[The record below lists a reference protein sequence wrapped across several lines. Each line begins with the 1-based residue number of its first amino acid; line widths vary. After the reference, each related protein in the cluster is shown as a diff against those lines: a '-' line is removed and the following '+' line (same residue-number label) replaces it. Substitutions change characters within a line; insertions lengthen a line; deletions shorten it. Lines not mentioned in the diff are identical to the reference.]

1 MIASLIYIVVGF
13 IELLIGFRFV
23 LLLLGA
29 NPASGFV
36 SWIYSWSQPF
46 VAPFYGI
53 FGQHS
58 ATATGTGVVVQ
69 SVFDW
74 TALIALVVY
83 GFIAMLA
90 SGALHHRYPT

>member
-1 MIASLIYIVVGF
+1 MFATIIYLIVGF
-13 IELLIGFRFV
+13 IEFLIGMRFI

-36 SWIYSWSQPF
+36 NWIYDWSTPF

-53 FGQHS
+53 FGQQS

-69 SVFDW
+69 SIFDW
-74 TALIALVVY
+74 TALIAFVVY
-83 GFIAMLA
+83 GFIAMLVA
-90 SGALHHRYPT
+90 GAMRRRRIA

>member
-1 MIASLIYIVVGF
+1 MFASLIYMIIGF
-13 IELLIGFRFV
+13 IELLIGFRFI

-36 SWIYSWSQPF
+36 SWIYGWSNPF

-53 FGQHS
+53 FGQQS

-74 TALIALVVY
+74 TALIALIMY
-83 GFIAMLA
+83 GLIAILA
-90 SGALHHRYPT
+90 SGATRRHYA